1 MELVKIGNIELTEE
15 EAQKI
20 YSEGRRKVIMGA
32 FRHKPDTL
40 ENGGLEHE
48 I

>member
-20 YSEGRRKVIMGA
+20 YSEGKYICRSVKVG
-32 FRHKPDTL
+32 T
-40 ENGGLEHE
+40 
-48 I
+48 